1 MKREIRVGLFALAV
15 LLVGWGVARM
25 LKGAEIF
32 SNSYTYYAYYTQVG
46 GIQPASQVTISGVKV
61 GSVIDVKLNE
71 DPSKGVELVLSI
83 DKQYRIPVDSKAE
96 IFSDGLMGGKAV
108 KILYGSAQEFTPNK
122 GTIASKESVDLM
134 DMASTELSGLLEKV
148 KGIMDNLTVTLD
160 GINNLMAQNTETI
173 THIMTNVDGVTG
185 NVNSML
191 AKEKQHMEQALT
203 SLSEFSKALGDNAGE
218 VDAIIDNMSKFSGQL
233 ADSNLVGEIEGVVN
247 QLNGVLASVND
258 KNGSVGKLLGDPQLY
273 DNLASASNNLSVL
286 LEDLKE
292 NPSRYVQV
300 SVFGGKNP
308 EHKVAKAKAKAEK
321 NAIKRADEAAERE
334 AELQKK
340 QLKKASR

>member
-1 MKREIRVGLFALAV
+1 MFAIAV

-46 GIQPASQVTISGVKV
+46 GIQPASHVMISGVKV
-61 GSVIDVKLNE
+61 GSVVDVKLNE
-71 DPSKGVELVLSI
+71 DPSKGVELTLSI
-83 DKQYRIPVDSKAE
+83 NKPYRIPTDSKAE

-108 KILYGSAQEFTPNK
+108 KILYGSSSEFTPNK
-122 GTIASKESVDLM
+122 GTIQSKESVDLM
-134 DMASTELSGLLEKV
+134 DMASTELTGLLEKV
-148 KGIMDNLTVTLD
+148 KGIMDNLAVTLN
-160 GINNLMAQNTETI
+160 GINGLMAQNTETI
-173 THIMTNVDGVTG
+173 THIMSNVDGLTG

-191 AKEKQHMEQALT
+191 ANEKQHLEQAFA
-203 SLSEFSKALGDNAGE
+203 SLSEFSKALGDNASE
-218 VDAIIDNMSKFSGQL
+218 VDAIIDNMSVFSGKL
-233 ADSNLVGEIEGVVN
+233 AESNLVTEIEGVVN
-247 QLNGVLASVND
+247 NLNDVLASVND
-258 KNGSVGKLLGDPQLY
+258 KNGSIGKMLSDAELY
-273 DNLASASNNLSVL
+273 DNLTSASNNLSVL

-321 NAIKRADEAAERE
+321 RAIKRADEAAERE
-334 AELQKK
+334 AELAKK
-340 QLKKASR
+340 QAK